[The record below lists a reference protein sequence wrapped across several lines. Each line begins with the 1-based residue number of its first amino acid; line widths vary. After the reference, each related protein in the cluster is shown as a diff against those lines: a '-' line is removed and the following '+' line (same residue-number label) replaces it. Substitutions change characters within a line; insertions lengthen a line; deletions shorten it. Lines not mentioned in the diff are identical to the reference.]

1 MLKLLIELFGK
12 GYIRKIMG
20 TRANV
25 TKPIKMDKN
34 SPYKLYSDKAFNDPD
49 LLFTIE
55 KKLEEYGPYVLSNK
69 NASEVANYEMNARRV
84 LNARKQKEES
94 TVKMPLHY
102 NRGYPKKAKEH
113 YKDTW
118 FQATKEFPNGRWWQW
133 IEGYWAGH
141 PAYGIK
147 KGYHAPTLKV
157 A

>member
-1 MLKLLIELFGK
+1 MNQALLNITLFVLFSHFLNGENK
-12 GYIRKIMG
+12 VSLNCETAQNSSRVVVAGGSITEIIYFLNSEEKIV
-20 TRANV
+20 ALDV
-25 TKPIKMDKN
+25 T
-34 SPYKLYSDKAFNDPD
+34 
-49 LLFTIE
+49 
-55 KKLEEYGPYVLSNK
+55 SN
-69 NASEVANYEMNARRV
+69 
-84 LNARKQKEES
+84 
-94 TVKMPLHY
+94 
-102 NRGYPKKAKEH
+102 YPKKAKEH